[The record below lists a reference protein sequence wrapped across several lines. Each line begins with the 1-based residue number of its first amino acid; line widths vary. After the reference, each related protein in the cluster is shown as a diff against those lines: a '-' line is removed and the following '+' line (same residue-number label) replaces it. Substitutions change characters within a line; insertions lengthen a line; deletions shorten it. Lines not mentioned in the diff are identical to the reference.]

1 MHGYMTKFN
10 QLLRTVHALQHAD
23 DLCEGIVLRYD
34 DQTAGLQT
42 VQAGVRRVLRASA
55 DGGHDLGHDRIQCS
69 LVGGSDAAED
79 TPFGRLRRL
88 EQQPHAIQGL
98 PPDLDGTEVFER
110 LDEICGMVIQVSRA
124 TSRAKTRSWPP
135 LGSLVRPNSV
145 VGASEVSVFDRRSP
159 DEPQSMSADLRH
171 GHAAVEVDAGVDGIA
186 RDCPPGHSALPKAS
200 TGRLKRR
207 E

>member
-110 LDEICGMVIQVSRA
+110 LDEICRDGDPGVAGDVQGENQIVAAARILGEAEQRGWSQRGVSIRP
-124 TSRAKTRSWPP
+124 AKP
-135 LGSLVRPNSV
+135 
-145 VGASEVSVFDRRSP
+145 
-159 DEPQSMSADLRH
+159 
-171 GHAAVEVDAGVDGIA
+171 
-186 RDCPPGHSALPKAS
+186 
-200 TGRLKRR
+200 
-207 E
+207 